1 MTTVDSPHSIP
12 RRPPHAWPVLLALGI
27 VAFLLLMMVV
37 ADLTVARRVASR
49 TSEMID
55 DEQRSIE
62 LVDEMREEAERMASL
77 ALGEAELVA
86 AVQHIARHA
95 QAYEPLT
102 SQPGE
107 REEWRRLRADL
118 ADLESSVRSQDAV
131 AISARIARIRSS
143 VRQLAVINRDAAR
156 DQAKAIR
163 AIHRQAMVVDA
174 LVGLLALALVA
185 AIVVFILRV
194 LARQR
199 ALTDAHINLLAER
212 NRELD
217 AFAERAAHDLRA
229 PLSPIRGYADFLMTG
244 RETPESV
251 QRMSRAGRLAHGT
264 ASLAKVA
271 TEVLQELRPQLLEAD
286 VTLSFTD
293 EVVACAPSVLAQLL
307 RNLITNSVKFQS
319 KQHPLKLVLSNV
331 SSPKD
336 VDLILEDNGIGM
348 TDEDLAHAFEPYY
361 RGSENLEVPG
371 HGLGLAIVQKTMTA
385 LGGTCRLSHSP
396 LGGTA
401 VTLRLA
407 RASSEPRGGHPSAT
421 SNPPPTKPSSETA
434 HTSLITSAPFGAL
447 HAREPNCPYCL
458 HASTPSPDQE

>member
-1 MTTVDSPHSIP
+1 MTTVDSRHSIP

-77 ALGEAELVA
+77 SLGEAELVA

-118 ADLESSVRSQDAV
+118 ADLESSVRSQDAA

-156 DQAKAIR
+156 EQAKAIR

-199 ALTDAHINLLAER
+199 ALTEAHISLLAER

-251 QRMSRAGRLAHGT
+251 QRMAARIRTAVDQMTRVVENMLDMSRAGRLSRGT

-286 VTLSFTD
+286 VTFSFTD

-319 KQHPLKLVLSNV
+319 KQRPLKLALSSV
-331 SSPKD
+331 SSAKD
-336 VDLILEDNGIGM
+336 VDLVLEDNGIGM

-401 VTLRLA
+401 VTLRLP
-407 RASSEPRGGHPSAT
+407 RASSEPREGQPFAT
-421 SNPPPTKPSSETA
+421 SNLRPNRPS
-434 HTSLITSAPFGAL
+434 
-447 HAREPNCPYCL
+447 
-458 HASTPSPDQE
+458 

>member
-1 MTTVDSPHSIP
+1 MTAVRPNDSMP
-12 RRPPHAWPVLLALGI
+12 RQPPQAWPVLAALGI

-37 ADLTVARRVASR
+37 ADLMVARRVAER

-118 ADLESSVRSQDAV
+118 ADLETSVRSHDAA
-131 AISARIARIRSS
+131 AISLRIARIRSS
-143 VRQLAVINRDAAR
+143 VRQLALINRDAAR
-156 DQAKAIR
+156 EQARAIR
-163 AIHRQAMVVDA
+163 SIHLQAMVADA
-174 LVGLLALALVA
+174 LVGLLALGLVA

-199 ALTDAHINLLAER
+199 ALTEEHINLLSER

-217 AFAERAAHDLRA
+217 AFAERAAHDLRT
-229 PLSPIRGYADFLMTG
+229 PLNPIRGYADFLMAG
-244 RETPESV
+244 QESPASV
-251 QRMSRAGRLAHGT
+251 QQMAARIRMAVDQMARVVENMLDMSRAGRLSLGT

-271 TEVLQELRPQLLEAD
+271 SEVLQELRLQLLDAD
-286 VTLSFTD
+286 VNMSVPD
-293 EVVACAPSVLAQLL
+293 ELVACTPSALAQIL
-307 RNLITNSVKFQS
+307 RNLITNSVKFRN
-319 KQHPLKLVLSNV
+319 KQRRLMLALTTISHASDIDLV
-331 SSPKD
+331 
-336 VDLILEDNGIGM
+336 LEDNGIGM

-361 RGSENLEVPG
+361 RGSEHREVPG

-385 LGGTCRLSHSP
+385 LGGSCRLGHSS
-396 LGGTA
+396 LGGTR
-401 VTLRLA
+401 VELSLP
-407 RASSEPRGGHPSAT
+407 RASSTRSGERNG
-421 SNPPPTKPSSETA
+421 
-434 HTSLITSAPFGAL
+434 SAP
-447 HAREPNCPYCL
+447 ARPIENHP
-458 HASTPSPDQE
+458 